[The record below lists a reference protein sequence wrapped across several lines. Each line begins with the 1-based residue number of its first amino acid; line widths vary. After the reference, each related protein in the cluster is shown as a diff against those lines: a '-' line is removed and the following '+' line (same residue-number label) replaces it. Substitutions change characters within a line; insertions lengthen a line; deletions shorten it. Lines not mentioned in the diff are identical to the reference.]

1 MAYSGPAIDSIR
13 LHYPYEAKN
22 GDPDWGRL
30 ILEVGDGSSNPRYS
44 NPPPPH
50 TGSKHIPIDAKAL
63 GLPDMAFFRGAMIGF
78 RAHPSPNWILREV
91 TQTGFPDKAS
101 PDLADFYH
109 YLDGLGVGYPS
120 RRLLDWEAFWKRYTE
135 VTAHPQVLLDVVAR
149 QAFDSLKDL

>member
-30 ILEVGDGSSNPRYS
+30 ILEVGDAKNSPTLPS
-44 NPPPPH
+44 
-50 TGSKHIPIDAKAL
+50 GSKHIPITLDGSAWAL